1 MKTITIFVNGD
12 MVEQKTNRY
21 TVNGLVHSLMALGV
35 TSYSV
40 VEKGG
45 ISVIEYVSNKG
56 NNVIMEL
63 SK

>member
-1 MKTITIFVNGD
+1 MNTLSIFVNGE

-21 TVNGLVHSLMALGV
+21 AVNGLVHSLMALGV

-45 ISVIEYVSNKG
+45 VSVIEYISNKG

>member
-1 MKTITIFVNGD
+1 MNTLSIFVNGD
-12 MVEQKTNRY
+12 MIEQKTNRY

-35 TSYSV
+35 TSYTIL
-40 VEKGG
+40 EKGG
-45 ISVIEYVSNKG
+45 VSVIEYVSNKG

>member
-1 MKTITIFVNGD
+1 MNTLSIFVNGE

-40 VEKGG
+40 IERGG
-45 ISVIEYVSNKG
+45 VSVIEYVSNKG